1 MYCVHIRTIYVSALP
16 GKIHQKCNCLS
27 SGSDLRSG
35 VVPTFQFAE
44 DQPNVMKRVQLFGGQ
59 GVIIR
64 LHVYDDPNDT
74 YIHNHRSNFISF
86 CLDGK
91 YVPFLHS

>member
-1 MYCVHIRTIYVSALP
+1 M
-16 GKIHQKCNCLS
+16 
-27 SGSDLRSG
+27 
-35 VVPTFQFAE
+35 VPSFEFAE
-44 DQPNVMKRVQLFGGQ
+44 DQPKVMKRVQLFGDKGK

-86 CLDGK
+86 CLAGK
-91 YVPFLHS
+91 YVPFLQS

>member
-1 MYCVHIRTIYVSALP
+1 MFLLYL
-16 GKIHQKCNCLS
+16 GKSPKNCTCLFP
-27 SGSDLRSG
+27 GSDLRSG
-35 VVPTFQFAE
+35 VVPTFQFAQN
-44 DQPNVMKRVQLFGGQ
+44 QPNVMKRVQLFGGK

-86 CLDGK
+86 CLDGR